1 MSTLSERERRN
12 CTKLLA
18 FLSYSDLKALC
29 DTVTNKLITVH
40 NPEAAIN
47 TILAYTQSAEELLQ
61 RRKVYRDAIFKYLAS
76 ERIAVP
82 PDAEKNQLVE
92 RTLQF
97 WASNTMSNQQQWRE
111 TTTRPLANEFQQSH
125 LPGGSTDVLARDRTA
140 QRELQRRPDPQW
152 DLRDHPLP
160 GPSLQHN
167 PNQQSRE
174 QRHRSRG
181 GQLRGLQS
189 ETVDRISGTS
199 ETTDRVFNIEDVFE
213 SMDRMFTE

>member
-97 WASNTMSNQQQWRE
+97 WASNTMSNQQQRRE
-111 TTTRPLANEFQQSH
+111 TTTQQSH
-125 LPGGSTDVLARDRTA
+125 LPSGSTDVLARDRIA
-140 QRELQRRPDPQW
+140 QRELQRRRDPQR
-152 DLRDHPLP
+152 DLPLP

-167 PNQQSRE
+167 PNQQSR
-174 QRHRSRG
+174 QQHHRSRG

-199 ETTDRVFNIEDVFE
+199 ETTDRVFNIDDVFK
-213 SMDRMFTE
+213 SMDSMFTK